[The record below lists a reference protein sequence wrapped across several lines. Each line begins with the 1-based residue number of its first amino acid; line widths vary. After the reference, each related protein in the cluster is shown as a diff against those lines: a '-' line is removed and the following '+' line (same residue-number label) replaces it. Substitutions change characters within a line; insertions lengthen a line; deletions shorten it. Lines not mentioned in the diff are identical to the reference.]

1 MQEWGLS
8 VDHVTVYRWV
18 QVYAPELK
26 KRIPPHLLD
35 KLFVAS

>member
-18 QVYAPELK
+18 QVYAPELE
-26 KRIPPHLLD
+26 KRIRTHLLD